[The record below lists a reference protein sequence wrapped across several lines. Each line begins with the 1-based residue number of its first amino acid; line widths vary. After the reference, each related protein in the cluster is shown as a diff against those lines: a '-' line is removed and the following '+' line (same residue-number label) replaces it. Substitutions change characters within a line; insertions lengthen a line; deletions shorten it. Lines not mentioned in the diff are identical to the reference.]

1 MATVLY
7 ETNCIGLP
15 ASSVM
20 AGLCCLIIFATMPS
34 DCCNNRSRCY
44 VTVHLVAAAEMLDI
58 PNSVLVSV

>member
-20 AGLCCLIIFATMPS
+20 AGLCCLTIFATMLS
-34 DCCNNRSRCY
+34 DYCNNRSRCY